1 MTNGLKDV
9 EKYSDITKS
18 DRVALKQF
26 YQVLV
31 MKVVRGILPN
41 DAYLRIEA

>member
-1 MTNGLKDV
+1 MRNGLKDV
-9 EKYSDITKS
+9 EKYSDITTSERK
-18 DRVALKQF
+18 ALKKL
-26 YQVLV
+26 YQVYL

>member
-9 EKYSDITKS
+9 ENYSDSTTS
-18 DRVALKQF
+18 DSKALKKL